1 MSDKKKPKDNEEFL
15 DESSENNEN
24 ELDEFLDDEFEEDDS
39 NSEKSWFKKIIIL
52 KIHSCN
58 FRNMTIT

>member
-1 MSDKKKPKDNEEFL
+1 MSTKKKNKDSEDFL

-39 NSEKSWFKKIIIL
+39 TSERS
-52 KIHSCN
+52 
-58 FRNMTIT
+58 